1 MPVPSSLSHS
11 RPISDEPPNKRAR
24 TSDESNPTNSSP
36 HLLISPTAM
45 IPSSSTINTHSYI
58 SHVDLEVLSNKVK
71 KLQSDLGGLTSQT
84 WGGPGKDKILDC
96 KHNVDGLAQS
106 LKQMEALNTDH
117 SKSPNSTIE
126 ETIDK
131 IFDRR
136 FTEEMRKLSTEYQDL
151 INDGLGVLGGSTSAR
166 TAIKESLLKDPDVLL
181 DFEKKFTEHL
191 RRALADIAAKRL
203 ETEILKEFGA

>member
-24 TSDESNPTNSSP
+24 TSDELNPTNSSP

-45 IPSSSTINTHSYI
+45 TPSSLAINTHSYI
-58 SHVDLEVLSNKVK
+58 SHVDLEILSNKVK

-96 KHNVDGLAQS
+96 KHDVDGLAQS
-106 LKQMEALNTDH
+106 LKQMEALTTDI
-117 SKSPNSTIE
+117 SN
-126 ETIDK
+126 
-131 IFDRR
+131 
-136 FTEEMRKLSTEYQDL
+136 QNL
-151 INDGLGVLGGSTSAR
+151 IKDGLGKLGGSNSTR
-166 TAIKESLLKDPDVLL
+166 TAIKESLLQDPDMLL
-181 DFEKKFTEHL
+181 GFEKKFTEHL

-203 ETEILKEFGA
+203 ETEILKEFGG